1 MSKYEKYKPSAI
13 AWIGDVPSEWK
24 VNRIKNVVDIF
35 GRIGFRGYT
44 VADIVNDGEGAISLS
59 PSNIIDQKIVLENST
74 YISFFKYDESPEIQ
88 IQNEDVIL
96 VKTASVGK
104 AIFVEGLTE
113 KTTINPQLIVF
124 KNYKIHRKFFYY
136 TVISNVIQGQI
147 TKDTAGGVIGT
158 VTQQAVNNYKIVI
171 PSKAE
176 QLTIANYL
184 DQQTQKIDRLIANK
198 KAQAEKLKELRQIE
212 INNAV
217 TKGLNPNAEMKD
229 SGIDWLGKIP
239 KNWKTNR
246 LKNVTYINQEV
257 ITEKTY
263 PDYELKYI
271 DIGNVTSNGE
281 FLELQEMTFSEAP
294 SRARRKP
301 KHNSIILSTVRTY
314 LRAIAFVQNPDDNLI
329 ASTGFAVIDAYENL
343 FDAKYLFYQM
353 TSHIVVER
361 VIANSDG
368 VSYPAI
374 SSTKLG
380 DMKIILPPKEE
391 QELISKYLEDRTTAI
406 DKLIKNID
414 AQIEKLQEVRKIK
427 IYEAVTGKIKVNAYV
442 EATA

>member
-13 AWIGDVPSEWK
+13 AWIGDVPTEWK

-104 AIFVEGLTE
+104 AIYVEGLTE
-113 KTTINPQLIVF
+113 KTTINPQLVVF

-158 VTQQAVNNYKIVI
+158 VTQQAINNYKIVI

-184 DQQTQKIDRLIANK
+184 DDQTHKIDRLIANK
-198 KAQAEKLKELRQIE
+198 KGQAEKLKELRQIE

-217 TKGLNPNAEMKD
+217 TKGLNPNAELKD

-239 KNWKTNR
+239 KHWELKR
-246 LKNVTYINQEV
+246 LKNLANQISEKS
-257 ITEKTY
+257 TEILDDDFLVALENIESNTGKFIETASE
-263 PDYELKYI
+263 YE
-271 DIGNVTSNGE
+271 SNGIKFKKGNLLYNKLRPYLNKVFQADKDGVCVGDIIVIE
-281 FLELQEMTFSEAP
+281 CTQRLHPTFLQYRMLSDAFCSVIMSSVYGAKMPRTSWQYISSLKIVYP
-294 SRARRKP
+294 SFDEQVQIAEHLNK
-301 KHNSIILSTVRTY
+301 RTI
-314 LRAIAFVQNPDDNLI
+314 AIENLI
-329 ASTGFAVIDAYENL
+329 QNINL
-343 FDAKYLFYQM
+343 
-353 TSHIVVER
+353 
-361 VIANSDG
+361 
-368 VSYPAI
+368 
-374 SSTKLG
+374 
-380 DMKIILPPKEE
+380 
-391 QELISKYLEDRTTAI
+391 
-406 DKLIKNID
+406 
-414 AQIEKLQEVRKIK
+414 QIEKLQELRKIK
-427 IYEAVTGKIKVNAYV
+427 IYEAVTGKIKVNAYA
-442 EATA
+442 ETTA